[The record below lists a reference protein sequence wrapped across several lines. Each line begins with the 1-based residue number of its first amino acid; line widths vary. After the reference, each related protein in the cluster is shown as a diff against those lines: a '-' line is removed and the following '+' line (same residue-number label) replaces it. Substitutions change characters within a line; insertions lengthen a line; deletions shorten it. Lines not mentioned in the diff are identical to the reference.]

1 MLTMPLRTCLDTSR
15 RAVATQA
22 RSCTTASTGK
32 KKAIT
37 LKNHTY
43 TAHAAASGKGRS
55 GLVIS
60 NGEVPFS
67 LRLARPKV
75 LGGDGEGQNPE
86 QLFAMGYASC
96 FLGALQ
102 VTAGRLGKADAVKGA
117 VVRTSVHLGEV
128 EKLGGFGIAVDIQV
142 GGVEDEA
149 LIKAAHEACPYSRAL
164 THGATVN
171 LSKI

>member
-1 MLTMPLRTCLDTSR
+1 M
-15 RAVATQA
+15 
-22 RSCTTASTGK
+22 
-32 KKAIT
+32 
-37 LKNHTY
+37 
-43 TAHAAASGKGRS
+43 
-55 GLVIS
+55 VIS

-67 LRLARPKV
+67 LRLSKPKV
-75 LGGDGEGQNPE
+75 LGGDGDGQNPE

-102 VTAGRLGKADAVKGA
+102 ATAGRLGKADVIKDA

-128 EKLGGFGIAVDIQV
+128 EELGGFGIAVDIQV

-164 THGATVN
+164 TQGAVVN

>member
-1 MLTMPLRTCLDTSR
+1 M
-15 RAVATQA
+15 
-22 RSCTTASTGK
+22 
-32 KKAIT
+32 
-37 LKNHTY
+37 
-43 TAHAAASGKGRS
+43 
-55 GLVIS
+55 
-60 NGEVPFS
+60 
-67 LRLARPKV
+67 
-75 LGGDGEGQNPE
+75 GGDGEGQNPE